1 MLTTTTAHPRRCFRT
16 PQTIPILAVV
26 ALGLGGAAAYIGRLA
41 NGSHVVYV
49 LPLPFFA
56 FLVDESLDIL

>member
-1 MLTTTTAHPRRCFRT
+1 MLTTTHPRRCFRT

-49 LPLPFFA
+49 LPPISLTYLF
-56 FLVDESLDIL
+56 VSDESLDIL